1 MKPAQM
7 IATTRRWLRI
17 LTTIQ
22 VSDRQAFLMAV
33 LSGALLITLTVIW
46 LSLTTRTALLNQ
58 QIDALDAQ
66 LASLIDETNQTWAE
80 IGKVTKITIIEDR
93 ARQLGFRPAERVEYL
108 ISDAEG
114 ARR

>member
-1 MKPAQM
+1 MTPARM
-7 IATTRRWLRI
+7 IAATKRRLRS
-17 LTTIQ
+17 LTMIQ
-22 VSDRQAFLMAV
+22 LSDRQAFSVAV
-33 LSGALLITLTVIW
+33 LSGALLVTLTVIW

-66 LASLIDETNQTWAE
+66 LASLADEINQTWAE
-80 IGKVTKITIIEDR
+80 ISRVTTATVMEDR

-108 ISDAEG
+108 ISDAEE